1 MKNLKLELFN
11 FKKNLSLDQEEIS
24 VIVEGHMNA
33 CNTASEKGIIASLN
47 ERLKPYTYDKDVRTL
62 LESLNDD
69 MKNFELLYELKNL
82 YNVLNSKNGGELYRQ
97 PINVLLQTINLESD
111 QDRMSKVLNELAV
124 YDWVPEIK
132 LFVHNLT
139 KSPEKRTNL
148 LSGGKGE
155 SIYTIVE
162 SVEDGHIALVKDA
175 WFLLSESVIE
185 KTLLENHIKDEAD
198 LKSMRM
204 LETAM
209 KYASVTEDRVNF
221 RISEYLTIGLSVAK
235 KGKVYINDDE
245 MNDETTL
252 ESLFNSPIVPIV
264 NKNFY
269 PILLEVSQN
278 LDKFVELDVVKR
290 VNNLINPYLEC
301 FAFNYKNA
309 TFLYRCDERYGNSF
323 FKYESAL
330 ELVNEVRNE
339 LNYDLTYF
347 YENKLGKE
355 LIVKRKL
362 EDKERE
368 VTLKL
373 EDVCYNIEKLKGSIK
388 MIGESEVLT
397 TALKNLEKR
406 KTVLDAELAGVKE
419 LQYKEMYLNNRE
431 LYIELVVS
439 KAQGRLTRN
448 AQKMLELLA
457 KKTIKKMRYWSNDD
471 KLDCYQSGL
480 LYVFQNWY
488 NFNEEKSVNAFA
500 YFTEI
505 FKRGIAKG
513 YNDLYK
519 KKGDNE
525 HQIRL
530 ISIEGSNDGMGLHSL

>member
-11 FKKNLSLDQEEIS
+11 FKKNLALDQEEIS

-33 CNTASEKGIIASLN
+33 CTDASEKSIILSLN
-47 ERLKPYTYDKDVRTL
+47 ERLKPYTYDKDVKGL

-69 MKNFELLYELKNL
+69 MRSNELLYELKNL
-82 YNVLNSKNGGELYRQ
+82 YNVLNTKNGGELYRQ
-97 PINVLLQTINLESD
+97 PINVLLQTINLETD

-155 SIYTIVE
+155 SVFTIVE
-162 SVEDGHIALVKDA
+162 QVEDGHIALVKDS
-175 WFLLSESVIE
+175 WFILAEESVE
-185 KTLLENHIKDEAD
+185 KTLLENHIKDD
-198 LKSMRM
+198 NVLRTMRL

-209 KYASVTEDRVNF
+209 KYANIVDDRINF
-221 RISEYLTIGLSVAK
+221 RISEYLTIGLSVEK
-235 KGKVYINDDE
+235 KNGLFINDDE
-245 MNDETTL
+245 MNSETTL

-301 FAFNYKNA
+301 FAFNYKKS

-323 FKYESAL
+323 FRYESAL

-347 YENKLGKE
+347 YENKLNKE
-355 LIVKRKL
+355 TIVKRKL

-368 VTLKL
+368 ITLKL
-373 EDVCYNIEKLKGSIK
+373 EDISFNIDKLKGSIK

-406 KTVLDAELAGVKE
+406 KISLDAELQGVKE
-419 LQYKEMYLNNRE
+419 IQYKEK
-431 LYIELVVS
+431 V
-439 KAQGRLTRN
+439 RL
-448 AQKMLELLA
+448 
-457 KKTIKKMRYWSNDD
+457 
-471 KLDCYQSGL
+471 
-480 LYVFQNWY
+480 
-488 NFNEEKSVNAFA
+488 
-500 YFTEI
+500 
-505 FKRGIAKG
+505 
-513 YNDLYK
+513 
-519 KKGDNE
+519 
-525 HQIRL
+525 
-530 ISIEGSNDGMGLHSL
+530 

>member
-11 FKKNLSLDQEEIS
+11 FKRDLSLDQEEVS

-33 CNTASEKGIIASLN
+33 CGEASEKTIILSLN
-47 ERLKPYTYDKDVRTL
+47 ERLKPYTYDKQVKSF
-62 LESLNDD
+62 LEGLNDD
-69 MKNFELLYELKNL
+69 MRSNELIYELKNL

-97 PINVLLQTINLESD
+97 PINVLLQTINLETD
-111 QDRMSKVLNELAV
+111 QDRMSKVLNELAI

-155 SIYTIVE
+155 SVFTIVE
-162 SVEDGHIALVKDA
+162 QVEDGHIALVKDS
-175 WFLLSESVIE
+175 WFLLSENVIE
-185 KTLLENHIKDEAD
+185 KTLLENHIKDAES
-198 LKSMRM
+198 LKSLRT

-209 KYASVTEDRVNF
+209 KYANIVDDRINF
-221 RISEYLTIGLSVAK
+221 RISEYLTIGLSVDK
-235 KGKVYINDDE
+235 KGGLFINDDE
-245 MNDETTL
+245 MNSETTL

-269 PILLEVSQN
+269 PILLEVAGN

-290 VNNLINPYLEC
+290 INNLINPYLEC

-347 YENKLGKE
+347 FENKLNKE
-355 LIVKRKL
+355 LVVKRKL

-368 VTLKL
+368 ITLKL
-373 EDVCYNIEKLKGSIK
+373 EDINFNIDKLKGSIK

-406 KTVLDAELAGVKE
+406 KTSLDAELQGVKE
-419 LQYKEMYLNNRE
+419 IQYKER
-431 LYIELVVS
+431 V
-439 KAQGRLTRN
+439 
-448 AQKMLELLA
+448 
-457 KKTIKKMRYWSNDD
+457 
-471 KLDCYQSGL
+471 KL
-480 LYVFQNWY
+480 
-488 NFNEEKSVNAFA
+488 
-500 YFTEI
+500 
-505 FKRGIAKG
+505 
-513 YNDLYK
+513 
-519 KKGDNE
+519 
-525 HQIRL
+525 
-530 ISIEGSNDGMGLHSL
+530 